1 MRLLRGADFRNL
13 WLGQTVSLFG
23 DQVTLIALPL
33 AAVLVLHANA
43 AEMGYLTAAEL
54 IPHLLFSLP
63 AGAWLERV
71 EQRRW
76 VMIAADV
83 GRAALL
89 ASIPIAYALDALTFA
104 QLYAVAFLAGTF
116 AVVFDI
122 SYMTLYVAVT
132 RREDYVEANSLLN
145 GSRAFSFVAGPS
157 LGGVLI
163 QLLSAPATLLVDA
176 FSYVASAIF
185 LGRIRAKEP
194 PLEPAEGG
202 MFAQV
207 KEGMRFIFRHDIL
220 RPSLISVAT
229 LNFFN
234 FVFAALFIL
243 YATREL
249 HVRAGALGLV
259 LGAGAVGGMIG
270 ALVTGRLS
278 RLLGIGPAFVLGMV
292 LFPAPLLLVPLA
304 GGPKSV
310 VLAMLFAAEFLS
322 ALGVMILDITA
333 GAIIVAF
340 TPDRLRSR
348 ATGALRF
355 VNFGVRPL
363 GALAGGALGSAFGL
377 RPTLWFAAAAGVLGV
392 LWLVP
397 SPVPRLLELP
407 DEDLA

>member
-1 MRLLRGADFRNL
+1 MRLLSGADFRNL

-122 SYMTLYVAVT
+122 SYMTLYVSVT
-132 RREDYVEANSLLN
+132 KREDYVEANSLLN

-157 LGGVLI
+157 LGGVLV

-278 RLLGIGPAFVLGMV
+278 RRLGIGPAFVLGMV

-407 DEDLA
+407 EEDLA

>member
-1 MRLLRGADFRNL
+1 MRLLRGPDFRNL
-13 WLGQTVSLFG
+13 WLGQSVSLVG

-33 AAVLVLHANA
+33 AAVLVLHADA

-71 EQRRW
+71 ERRRW
-76 VMIAADV
+76 LMIATDV
-83 GRAALL
+83 GRAGLL

-104 QLYAVAFLAGTF
+104 QLYAVAFLAGTL

-145 GSRAFSFVAGPS
+145 GSRAFSYVAGPS
-157 LGGVLI
+157 LGGVLVQI
-163 QLLSAPATLLVDA
+163 LSAPAALVLDA
-176 FSYVASAIF
+176 VSYVASALF
-185 LGRIRAKEP
+185 LGRIRAEEP

-207 KEGMRFIFRHDIL
+207 REGARFILRHDIL

-259 LGAGAVGGMIG
+259 LGAGAVGGLLG
-270 ALVTGRLS
+270 AVVTGRLS
-278 RLLGIGPAFVLGMV
+278 RRLGVGPAFVLGMV

-310 VLAMLFAAEFLS
+310 VLAMLFTAEFFS

-333 GAIIVAF
+333 GAIITAF

-355 VNFGVRPL
+355 VNYGVRPL

-407 DEDLA
+407 EEEPV

>member
-33 AAVLVLHANA
+33 AAVLVLHATA

-71 EQRRW
+71 ERRRW
-76 VMIAADV
+76 LMIAADV
-83 GRAALL
+83 ARAGLL
-89 ASIPIAYALDALTFA
+89 ASIPIAYAFDALTFA
-104 QLYAVAFLAGTF
+104 QLYAVAFLAGTL

-132 RREDYVEANSLLN
+132 KREDYVDANALLN
-145 GSRAFSFVAGPS
+145 GSRAFSYVAGPS
-157 LGGVLI
+157 VGGILVQI
-163 QLLSAPATLLVDA
+163 LSAPATLLVDA
-176 FSYVASAIF
+176 FSYIGSAVF

-194 PLEPAEGG
+194 PLEPEEGG

-207 KEGMRFIFRHDIL
+207 KEGMRFIFRHSIL

-234 FVFAALFIL
+234 FIFAALFIL

-259 LGAGAVGGMIG
+259 LGAGAVGGLLG
-270 ALVTGRLS
+270 ATLTGRLT
-278 RLLGIGPAFVLGMV
+278 RRIGVGPAFVLGMV

-304 GGPKSV
+304 GGPKAV
-310 VLAMLFAAEFLS
+310 VLGMLFAAEFLS

-333 GAIIVAF
+333 GAIITAF
-340 TPDRLRSR
+340 TPHRLRSR

-397 SPVPRLLELP
+397 SPVPRLLRLP
-407 DEDLA
+407 EEDPA

>member
-270 ALVTGRLS
+270 ALVTGRLT
-278 RLLGIGPAFVLGMV
+278 RRLGIGPAFVLGMV

-407 DEDLA
+407 EEDLA